1 MANKVTY
8 KTLFRRRREGK
19 TDYVK
24 RLALVRSKTPRLVVR
39 KSNKRI
45 IAQVIEF
52 SLKGDN
58 TLATVDSNDLKK
70 YKWYGTNNTP
80 SAYLVGYLIGKKVAG
95 QKCVLDIGRRHP
107 SYGSVVFAVLK
118 GAVDGGMNIPFDEKA
133 VPTQERLT
141 AKTLDDY
148 AEKLGDKAKIV
159 FSNYIKEGIMPG
171 EFNKAFEKAKAE
183 IAKVKA

>member
-1 MANKVTY
+1 MATNVTY

-19 TDYVK
+19 TDYTK
-24 RLALVRSKTPRLVVR
+24 RLALVRSKLPRLVVR

-45 IAQVIEF
+45 IAHVVKF
-52 SLKGDN
+52 DLKGDV
-58 TLATVDSNDLKK
+58 TLASVDSNDLKE

-80 SAYLVGYLIGKKVAG
+80 SAYLVGFLIGKKLAG

-107 SYGSVVFAVLK
+107 SHGSVVFATLK
-118 GAVDGGMNIPFDEKA
+118 GAADGGIIIPFSETA
-133 VPTQERLT
+133 VPTADRLN
-141 AKTLDDY
+141 AKTLDEY
-148 AEKLGDKAKIV
+148 AKKLGDKASVV
-159 FSNYIKEGIMPG
+159 FSNYVKEGITPG

>member
-1 MANKVTY
+1 MADKVTY

-19 TDYVK
+19 TDYTK

-45 IAQVIEF
+45 VAQVINF
-52 SLKGDN
+52 DLKGD
-58 TLATVDSNDLKK
+58 TTIASVDSNELKN

-80 SAYLVGYLIGKKVAG
+80 SAYLVGYLIGKKLAG

-107 SYGSVVFAVLK
+107 SHGSVVFATLK
-118 GAVDGGMNIPFDEKA
+118 GAVDGGIIIPFNKSVLPAE
-133 VPTQERLT
+133 ERMNG
-141 AKTLDDY
+141 KTLDEY
-148 AEKLGDKAKIV
+148 ANKLGDKAKNV
-159 FSNYIKEGIMPG
+159 FSKYIKEGIMPG

-183 IAKVKA
+183 IEKVKA